1 MRRPERLELDLR
13 EEMHTC
19 QRQSMRKGEVMITVS
34 SMAEGKIR
42 ELMQEEQDTI
52 GLRVFVKG
60 GGCHGYQYGMSFE
73 TKMSEDDT
81 VVEKGDVK
89 IIMDSQSAP
98 MLAGAEVDY
107 VDALQG
113 SGFAIKNPQ
122 AKTTCGCGSS
132 FSA

>member
-1 MRRPERLELDLR
+1 ML
-13 EEMHTC
+13 T
-19 QRQSMRKGEVMITVS
+19 ITS
-34 SMAEGKIR
+34 TAEGKIR
-42 ELMQEEQDTI
+42 ELMQEEPDTI

-73 TKMSEDDT
+73 SKMNEDDT
-81 VVEKGDVK
+81 LIEKGDVK
-89 IIMDSQSAP
+89 VIMDSQSAP
-98 MLAGAEVDY
+98 LLTGTEIDY
-107 VDALQG
+107 VESLQG

>member
-1 MRRPERLELDLR
+1 
-13 EEMHTC
+13 
-19 QRQSMRKGEVMITVS
+19 MITMTS
-34 SMAEGKIR
+34 AAEGKIK
-42 ELMQEEQDTI
+42 ELMQEEPDTI

-60 GGCHGYQYGMSFE
+60 GGCHGYQYGMAFE
-73 TKMSEDDT
+73 SKVSEDDT
-81 VVEKGDVK
+81 VLEKGIVK

-98 MLAGAEVDY
+98 MLAGVEVDY
-107 VDALQG
+107 VDTLQG

>member
-1 MRRPERLELDLR
+1 ML
-13 EEMHTC
+13 T
-19 QRQSMRKGEVMITVS
+19 ITS
-34 SMAEGKIR
+34 TAEGKIR
-42 ELMQEEQDTI
+42 QLMQEEPDTI

-73 TKMSEDDT
+73 SKMSEDDT
-81 VVEKGDVK
+81 LIEKGDVK
-89 IIMDSQSAP
+89 VIMDSQSAP
-98 MLAGAEVDY
+98 LLTGTEIDY
-107 VDALQG
+107 VESLQG

>member
-1 MRRPERLELDLR
+1 VGIYL
-13 EEMHTC
+13 
-19 QRQSMRKGEVMITVS
+19 SKGEDVMIT
-34 SMAEGKIR
+34 MTPAAEEKIR
-42 ELMQEEQDTI
+42 ELMQEESDTI
-52 GLRVFVKG
+52 GLRVYVKG

-73 TKMSEDDT
+73 STMSDDDT
-81 VVEKGDVK
+81 VIEKGGVK
-89 IIMDSQSAP
+89 VIMDSQSAP
-98 MLAGAEVDY
+98 LLSGCEVDY

>member
-1 MRRPERLELDLR
+1 ML
-13 EEMHTC
+13 T
-19 QRQSMRKGEVMITVS
+19 ITS
-34 SMAEGKIR
+34 TAEGKIR
-42 ELMQEEQDTI
+42 ELMQEEPDTI

-73 TKMSEDDT
+73 SKMGEDDT
-81 VVEKGDVK
+81 LIEKGDVRV
-89 IIMDSQSAP
+89 IMDSQSAP
-98 MLAGAEVDY
+98 LLTGTEIDY
-107 VDALQG
+107 VESIQG